1 MEQESKPS
9 DPDTAALASS
19 KGTLLDLPLART
31 GMLDRCFEV
40 TGDNDI
46 FEDGEYV
53 GLD

>member
-9 DPDTAALASS
+9 DPNTAALASF
-19 KGTLLDLPLART
+19 KGTLLDLLVRA
-31 GMLDRCFEV
+31 GMFDRCFEV